1 MKVMSRKNRFIRRRI
16 SRHCSLRG
24 TGSGEEKRRKKRRKE
39 TRRGNGGIGRRKIS
53 SVRIFRSGSVEQTE
67 TAEEGRLPRLTLR
80 DNVAANGANLHTR
93 STHTRDLIRFF
104 TVARYLFVDREEK
117 WRRVS
122 PVVEFRSRYTDK
134 WFCFSGEWKRI
145 IRSKGL
151 LIRRIIIIFRAN
163 KKDNPI
169 LKRF

>member
-104 TVARYLFVDREEK
+104 TVARYLFVERKSGAAFLLSLNSVQDIRINGFVFPARREKNNSLE
-117 WRRVS
+117 RIADPS
-122 PVVEFRSRYTDK
+122 NHYNIQ
-134 WFCFSGEWKRI
+134 GE
-145 IRSKGL
+145 
-151 LIRRIIIIFRAN
+151 
-163 KKDNPI
+163 
-169 LKRF
+169 